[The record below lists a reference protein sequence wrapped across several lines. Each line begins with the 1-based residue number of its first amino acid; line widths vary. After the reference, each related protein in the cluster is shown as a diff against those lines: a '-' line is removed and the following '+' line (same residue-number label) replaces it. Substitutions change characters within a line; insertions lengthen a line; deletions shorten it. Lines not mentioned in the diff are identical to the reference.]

1 MKPGLSHLI
10 LSFIFSLLWLT
21 PVQAMTETAVPAQVN
36 SELAYALRF
45 VGPGREN
52 PAGLSVERLHG
63 LLGFLEQAKAGKAL
77 YHPDNPKGLVSAY
90 YETDVGRDMEHLLRL
105 TYSPDVPEVFTAP
118 STLRR
123 ADWTRVDAD
132 GGKLPRL
139 WERRENPEAPAC
151 FSGVE
156 HLVNT
161 PDQTTGAYYDYDLA
175 RTVILTRYQGRPLLL
190 SLSKQTGVSG
200 VGRKGLIVGPDERWD
215 YLYTGETGLNHFGIG
230 WAKTYMYDSYSVA
243 LYLESPTPQRRVRL
257 GVFKWLSAGWS
268 GINMVKAGHIHAG
281 LARYGATF
289 KQIVE
294 HPKLTDLQ
302 GVERHLKAIQ
312 SLPEPRLKQIAADYL
327 TQLGKQARQRGL
339 LNAVEA
345 DALLGADQSGK
356 GTQRG
361 DLESIVVI
369 EYLKKLLGRPHQVDL
384 TPVLADSQ

>member
-1 MKPGLSHLI
+1 MKPGLSHI
-10 LSFIFSLLWLT
+10 IVSFILALLGVT
-21 PVQAMTETAVPAQVN
+21 PVQAVTETAVSPQVN
-36 SELAYALRF
+36 RELAYALGF

-52 PAGLSVERLHG
+52 PEAFRVERIHG
-63 LLGFLEQAKAGKAL
+63 LIGFLEQDKAGNIL
-77 YHPDNPKGLVSAY
+77 YLPNNPKGQASAY
-90 YETDVGRDMEHLLRL
+90 YETDIGRDLEHLLRL

-123 ADWTRVDAD
+123 ADWTRVESD
-132 GGKLPRL
+132 GGSIPRL
-139 WERRENPEAPAC
+139 WERGKHAEVPAYFC
-151 FSGVE
+151 GAE

-161 PDQTTGAYYDYDLA
+161 PDQTTGAYYEYDLA
-175 RTVILTRYQGRPLLL
+175 RTVILTRYQGRPLLV

-243 LYLESPTPQRRVRL
+243 LYLESATPQRRIRL

-268 GINMVKAGHIHAG
+268 GINMVKPEHIHAG
-281 LARYGATF
+281 LARYGTTF

-294 HPKLTDLQ
+294 HPKLSDLP
-302 GVERHLKAIQ
+302 GVERDLKAIR

-327 TQLGKQARQRGL
+327 TQLSKQARQRGL

-345 DALLGADQSGK
+345 NALSAADRSGK

-361 DLESIVVI
+361 DLESIVVV
-369 EYLKKLLGRPHQVDL
+369 EYLKKLMGRPHQVDL
-384 TPVLADSQ
+384 TQVLADSQ